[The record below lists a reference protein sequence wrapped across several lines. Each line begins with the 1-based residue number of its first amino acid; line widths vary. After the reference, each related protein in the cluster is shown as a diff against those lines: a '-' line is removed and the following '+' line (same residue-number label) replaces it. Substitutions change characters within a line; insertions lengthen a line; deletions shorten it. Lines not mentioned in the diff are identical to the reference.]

1 MKATSILA
9 LGILTIAA
17 GSAMADQTA
26 STSRPV
32 TRAEVHQ
39 SVIAARDA
47 GQLRPAGENGDNWVP
62 RVDTHS
68 TVSRSEVKHDVVVA
82 RSAGLLIPAGEAGDE
97 RIALAAERAAFNGD
111 VRITRAEVKAETLRA
126 RAAGELVPA
135 GDAYGSGD
143 VQQARAAVTAN
154 AYASARPSWLT
165 AHASP
170 AAR

>member
-17 GSAMADQTA
+17 GSAMADDNA
-26 STSRPV
+26 STSAPL
-32 TRAEVHQ
+32 TRAEVRQ
-39 SVIAARDA
+39 SVSSARDL
-47 GQLRPAGENGDNWVP
+47 GQLVPAGEGGDNWVP
-62 RVDTHS
+62 RVDTRS
-68 TVSRSEVKHDVVVA
+68 TLSRSEVKHEVVVA

-97 RIALAAERAAFNGD
+97 RFSRAAEQAAFNGD

-143 VQQARAAVTAN
+143 VQQARAAASN
-154 AYASARPSWLT
+154 AYALSRPTWL
-165 AHASP
+165 AAYASR

>member
-17 GSAMADQTA
+17 GSAMADETA
-26 STSRPV
+26 STSRPL
-32 TRAEVHQ
+32 TRVEVHQ

-97 RIALAAERAAFNGD
+97 RIALAAERAAFNSD
-111 VRITRAEVKAETLRA
+111 VRVTRAEVKAETLRA

-170 AAR
+170 VAR